1 MCVLFEKGRGF
12 LEKKF
17 YQNLVSVAR
26 ENKLTPKYLKDLQ
39 SPEIINYIST
49 FAEKQNFEFYIYKLN
64 LFQTTKENKIKIN
77 DFLRVLEFN
86 LNQVESLDEGDIIG
100 KYL

>member
-1 MCVLFEKGRGF
+1 MQD
-12 LEKKF
+12 LESTDKM
-17 YQNLVSVAR
+17 
-26 ENKLTPKYLKDLQ
+26 
-39 SPEIINYIST
+39 NYIST
-49 FAEKQNFEFYIYKLN
+49 FAEKQNLEFYIYKLN

-100 KYL
+100 KYLN